1 MMLAS
6 SFEDRIFDDLK
17 DLLLYL
23 NQHADSEDYAIVL
36 KRTKKSK
43 LQVTCKAWII
53 CDRDRKSHERAEE
66 HRRHDSSK
74 HIECSFFIIAKLDD
88 ENVDSWIFEIR
99 NEEHNHVSSMSD
111 AHSVLKQMIMTR
123 EIKNEIKRQ
132 LKI

>member
-43 LQVTCKAWII
+43 LQVTCKA
-53 CDRDRKSHERAEE
+53 
-66 HRRHDSSK
+66 
-74 HIECSFFIIAKLDD
+74 
-88 ENVDSWIFEIR
+88 
-99 NEEHNHVSSMSD
+99 
-111 AHSVLKQMIMTR
+111 
-123 EIKNEIKRQ
+123 
-132 LKI
+132 